1 MRFAIVGSGP
11 SAFACLWA
19 LMDSHIEVTV
29 FDAHINKTNLET
41 HNPVVVGS
49 SPARPTSFTRKL
61 NL

>member
-1 MRFAIVGSGP
+1 
-11 SAFACLWA
+11 
-19 LMDSHIEVTV
+19 MDSHIEVTV